1 MDIEVKDTCN
11 NNSQINDVRQPNSFK
26 LTSFSNFKRTDVK
39 KKLIENIHKNKLEP
53 ACYWCA
59 ELVCSGHYMDI
70 WEIILH
76 YTGKHIHLGNPKI
89 VIYLE
94 MRYQLFKDI
103 MSQGHYVSEID
114 LRNNTKIRQLFAEII
129 VTLSLSNKKHSF
141 ESIKINRVEEFDMTQ
156 MTERF
161 KASSMD
167 YGQPIMKPEDPKE
180 LFIAINEFSYT
191 ISTDAPNTINACY
204 WIEWII
210 DFDTICKNR
219 KLPCL
224 CQRRSTIPVE
234 NKFQRDIIWIMWD
247 ALIYYCEKVGNQ
259 FIIKIMKSLLQI
271 FCIKYTTACC
281 KKRRFLLYFAVSLL
295 TEHVPTNTE
304 LMPNKPLIQKVLMKI
319 DEIYKQIKK
328 NEESPNT
335 DYLFSNLDKNASFER
350 SLKKM
355 ELMNSITG
363 SMGLPSLLSNTY
375 DKDDPI

>member
-271 FCIKYTTACC
+271 FCIKYTTGCS
-281 KKRRFLLYFAVSLL
+281 KKRRYLLYFAVMLL
-295 TEHVPTNTE
+295 TEAIPTNVE
-304 LMPNKPLIQKVLMKI
+304 IIEESNKPILQSVVDNI
-319 DEIYKQIKK
+319 DAIYKQIKK
-328 NEESPNT
+328 NEYSPNT
-335 DYLFSNLDKNASFER
+335 DYLYSNLGEHR
-350 SLKKM
+350 SNIENTMKKL
-355 ELMNSITG
+355 EIVNQCNISSTRI
-363 SMGLPSLLSNTY
+363 
-375 DKDDPI
+375 